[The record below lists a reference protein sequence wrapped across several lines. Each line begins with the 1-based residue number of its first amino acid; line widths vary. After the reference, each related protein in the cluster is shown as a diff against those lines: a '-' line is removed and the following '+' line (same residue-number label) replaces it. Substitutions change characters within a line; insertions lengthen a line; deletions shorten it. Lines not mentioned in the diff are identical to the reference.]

1 MNVVSKRLGV
11 LAGVV
16 VLGVAAG
23 SVFAGVKGVGN
34 QNSTNGVPNGPYGLP
49 GVKRVVDACKLIPAE
64 EQVVVQVYNYYKKQ
78 EQKEKQSKTASQ
90 GDGRADCIAAIMKGI
105 TPEHAKA
112 FEEYL
117 KDLDDQKKKKKK

>member
-1 MNVVSKRLGV
+1 MALAKKVALGTLGV
-11 LAGVV
+11 L
-16 VLGVAAG
+16 LGVAVSSASAG
-23 SVFAGVKGVGN
+23 IKSTGN

-78 EQKEKQSKTASQ
+78 EQKEKQNKSGSA
-90 GDGRADCIAAIMKGI
+90 GDGRADCIAAIKKGI

-112 FEEYL
+112 FEDYL
-117 KDLDDQKKKKKK
+117 KDLEDSNKKKKK